1 MTQHSK
7 IQVTPEQERTALQWL
22 SVLHDQ
28 PDSGDQATFSRWLHA
43 DPAHA
48 EAYAQA
54 QVVWELSE
62 VAGNTLANEEALVM
76 QRYLSQMNVSR
87 RHRLARWS
95 SGLAVAAGLLL
106 MVGGFAGWQPVRWL
120 NDLGADYISAPG
132 QVRTLTLADQ
142 SEVTLGA
149 DSAIA
154 VNFSG
159 NERHVELRRGVAFF
173 HVTHTGQ
180 PFVVDADGGEARVL
194 GTEFEVRLQPGGA
207 QVTVLSGRVGVKADK
222 QAPQQILTADQQVA
236 YAAGTADTV
245 HRVDSLA
252 QLDWR
257 TGWLTYYKTPLADV
271 VADLKRYYPG
281 QIVLL
286 NAQLGERRISGSF
299 PSQDPQTVINSLQGV
314 LGFEQHN
321 LFGKV
326 IVLR

>member
-194 GTEFEVRLQPGGA
+194 GTEFEVRLQSGGA

-252 QLDWR
+252 QLGWR

>member
-28 PDSGDQATFSRWLHA
+28 PDSGDQATFSRWLQA

-62 VAGNTLANEEALVM
+62 VAGNTLANEEALVL

-95 SGLAVAAGLLL
+95 SGLAVAACLLL
-106 MVGGFAGWQPVRWL
+106 MVGVFAGWQPMRWL
-120 NDLGADYISAPG
+120 NDLGADYVSAPG

-154 VNFSG
+154 VSFSG

-207 QVTVLSGRVGVKADK
+207 QVTVLSGRVGVKADQ

-252 QLDWR
+252 QLGWR

>member
-28 PDSGDQATFSRWLHA
+28 PDSGDQATFSRWLQA

-62 VAGNTLANEEALVM
+62 VAGNTLANEEALVL

-95 SGLAVAAGLLL
+95 SGLAVAACLLL
-106 MVGGFAGWQPVRWL
+106 MVGVFAGWQPMRWL
-120 NDLGADYISAPG
+120 NDLGADYVSAPG

-245 HRVDSLA
+245 HRADSLA
-252 QLDWR
+252 QLGWR